1 MAVLTVQSVSRSGL
15 EATYASCAVGGDT
28 FVNSGYEIIHIKNG
42 HSGAQT
48 VTITTPATT
57 YGLAIADPAVEVT
70 AGEERFIGPFPPA
83 VFNGASDTV
92 SLTYSGVTSLT
103 IAILKVIPN
112 Q

>member
-1 MAVLTVQSVSRSGL
+1 MAVLTVQSVSRTGL
-15 EATYASCAVGGDT
+15 EATYASCAAGGDT
-28 FVNSGYEIIHIKNG
+28 FVNSGYELIHIKNG

-48 VTITTPATT
+48 VTVVTPATS
-57 YGLAIADPAVEVT
+57 YGLAIADVAVEVT

-103 IAILKVIPN
+103 IAVVKLIPN